1 MKNITFKKVTA
12 ENFLSTGKEVSL
24 DFDKGISVIV
34 GVNHDKGGDTNG
46 CGKSTMMEAVYFCLY
61 GVTMRDINKDE
72 IVNDLVKKGC
82 VCTLELDVEEN
93 GTTDTYIIKRG
104 INPSYAKVYKNGED
118 MGHATM
124 PAATAFIA
132 ELISTSVATCRNTLM
147 MAIDTLQPFMK
158 LHKPEKRD
166 FVENIFNLQFIKAM
180 NKIAKENNDEIN
192 TKIRMLDKEIVDLND
207 LINTYTVKSEAFE
220 VNKLKNIEVIQGRIA
235 EVKSEIEGLKTK
247 FVKTMSDADLESVV
261 ATLNTGMSDINDR
274 QKLISSKK
282 DAIFAESSKYRDN
295 ENTISNEN
303 ARKKRYEE
311 ESRDVEAFVMQHSGK
326 SVSDYISS
334 VDIES
339 KKNEI
344 SNIIADKTARERLV
358 IDIAVDKK
366 EKTKVLNELSARGN
380 ICLACKR
387 PFPTDDVEAVEKNK
401 AMLREEI
408 ERLSG
413 EEKVN
418 KECIQAEDEKQKALN
433 EEIRKH
439 DRIMDKIS
447 SLKPVQDTGYDVV
460 VLQAN
465 NEAILKFI
473 EMKKEE
479 IGILNKEIEDIKV
492 KIEAARVLHED
503 HKTKVA
509 ENRNLQTKID
519 GLVRVVETNEAD
531 LVRNRESVNE
541 FKNLLD
547 NTVEKKAAKALELDG
562 WSKKS
567 KIYQFIK
574 EILSENGYRA
584 YLIRQL
590 VRVLNE
596 RINHYLKRLEAPC
609 VIEFDEFF
617 ENTIIDELTGEGRSY
632 ESYSAGERRR
642 IDLSTL
648 MAFMDMRRIQGDV
661 GFNVAFYDEVL
672 DSALS
677 ANGTEKLFEVLNE
690 RLEKYGESA
699 YIISHKKENVN
710 NYLVTNK
717 IQMEKTGGVVTLH
730 KI

>member
-192 TKIRMLDKEIVDLND
+192 AKIRMLDKEIVDLND

-235 EVKSEIEGLKTK
+235 EVKSEIEELKTK
-247 FVKTMSDADLESVV
+247 FVKIMPDADFESVV

-295 ENTISNEN
+295 ENNISNEN

-366 EKTKVLNELSARGN
+366 EKTKMLNELSARGN

-447 SLKPVQDTGYDVV
+447 SLKPVQDTGCDVV
-460 VLQAN
+460 VLQSN

-479 IGILNKEIEDIKV
+479 ISILNKEIEDIKV

-717 IQMEKTGGVVTLH
+717 IQMEKTGGVVTIH
-730 KI
+730 RI

>member
-1 MKNITFKKVTA
+1 VKNITFKRVTA

-24 DFDKGISVIV
+24 EFDKGISVIV

-61 GVTMRDINKDE
+61 GTTMREINKDE

-82 VCTLELDVEEN
+82 VCSLELDVEEN
-93 GTTDTYIIKRG
+93 GKTDKYLIKRG
-104 INPSYAKVYKNGED
+104 INPSYAKVYKNGDD

-124 PAATAFIA
+124 PVATAFIA
-132 ELISTSVATCRNTLM
+132 DLISTSVATCRNTLM

-247 FVKTMSDADLESVV
+247 FVKTMSDADFESVV

-274 QKLISSKK
+274 QKLVSSKK

-295 ENTISNEN
+295 ENNISNEN

-311 ESRDVEAFVMQHSGK
+311 ERREVEAFVMQHSGK
-326 SVSDYISS
+326 SVSDYLSS

-344 SNIIADKTARERLV
+344 SKLIADKTARERLV

-366 EKTKVLNELSARGN
+366 EKTKLLNEFSARGN
-380 ICLACKR
+380 ICIACKR
-387 PFPTDDVEAVEKNK
+387 PFSTEDVEGVEKNK

-408 ERLSG
+408 ERFSS
-413 EEKVN
+413 EEKVH

-447 SLKPVQDTGYDVV
+447 SLKSVQDTGYDVA
-460 VLQAN
+460 VLHAN

-473 EMKKEE
+473 EMKKGE
-479 IGILNKEIEDIKV
+479 IVILNKEIEDIKV
-492 KIEAARVLHED
+492 KIEEARVLHED

-547 NTVEKKAAKALELDG
+547 NTVEKKAVKALELDG

-617 ENTIIDELTGEGRSY
+617 ENTILDELTGEGRSY

-677 ANGTEKLFEVLNE
+677 ANGTEKLFNVLNE

-717 IQMEKTGGVVTLH
+717 IQMEKTGGVVTIHRL
-730 KI
+730 

>member
-235 EVKSEIEGLKTK
+235 EVKSEIEELKTK
-247 FVKTMSDADLESVV
+247 FVKTMSDADFESVV

-295 ENTISNEN
+295 ENNISNEN

-366 EKTKVLNELSARGN
+366 EKTKMLNELSARGN

-465 NEAILKFI
+465 NEEILKFI

-717 IQMEKTGGVVTLH
+717 IQMEKTGGVVTIH
-730 KI
+730 RI

>member
-1 MKNITFKKVTA
+1 MKNITFKRVTA

-118 MGHATM
+118 MGHATI

-132 ELISTSVATCRNTLM
+132 KLISTSVATCRNTLM
-147 MAIDTLQPFMK
+147 MAVDTLQPFMK

-235 EVKSEIEGLKTK
+235 EVKSEIEELKTK
-247 FVKTMSDADLESVV
+247 FVKTMSDADFESVV

-295 ENTISNEN
+295 ENKISNEN

-326 SVSDYISS
+326 SVSEYISS

-344 SNIIADKTARERLV
+344 SKIIADKTARERLL

-401 AMLREEI
+401 AILREEI
-408 ERLSG
+408 ERLSC

-418 KECIQAEDEKQKALN
+418 KECIQADDEKQKALN

-447 SLKPVQDTGYDVV
+447 SLKPIQDPGYDVV
-460 VLQAN
+460 ALQAN

-492 KIEAARVLHED
+492 KIEAARVLYED

-547 NTVEKKAAKALELDG
+547 NTVEKKVAKALELDV
-562 WSKKS
+562 WSKTS

-617 ENTIIDELTGEGRSY
+617 ENTIIDELTGEDRSY

>member
-235 EVKSEIEGLKTK
+235 EVKSEIEELKTK
-247 FVKTMSDADLESVV
+247 FVKIMPDADFESVV

-295 ENTISNEN
+295 ENNISNEN

-334 VDIES
+334 VNIES

-344 SNIIADKTARERLV
+344 SDIIADKTARERLV

-387 PFPTDDVEAVEKNK
+387 PFPTDDVEGVEKNK

-717 IQMEKTGGVVTLH
+717 IQMEKTGGVVTIH
-730 KI
+730 RI

>member
-235 EVKSEIEGLKTK
+235 EVKSEIEELKTK

-295 ENTISNEN
+295 ENNISNEN

-366 EKTKVLNELSARGN
+366 EKTKMLNELSARGN

-418 KECIQAEDEKQKALN
+418 KECIHAEDEKQKALN

-465 NEAILKFI
+465 NEEILKFI

-717 IQMEKTGGVVTLH
+717 IQMEKTGGVVTIH
-730 KI
+730 RI

>member
-235 EVKSEIEGLKTK
+235 EVKSEIEELKTK

-366 EKTKVLNELSARGN
+366 EKTKMLNELSARGN

-408 ERLSG
+408 ERLSV

-447 SLKPVQDTGYDVV
+447 SLKPVQDTGCDVV

-609 VIEFDEFF
+609 VIEFNEFF

>member
-235 EVKSEIEGLKTK
+235 EVKSEIEELKTK

-295 ENTISNEN
+295 ENNISNEN

-344 SNIIADKTARERLV
+344 SDIIADKTARERLV

-387 PFPTDDVEAVEKNK
+387 PFPTDDVEGVEKNK

-447 SLKPVQDTGYDVV
+447 SLKPVQDPVYDVV

>member
-207 LINTYTVKSEAFE
+207 RINTYTVKSEAFE

-235 EVKSEIEGLKTK
+235 EVKSEIEELKTK
-247 FVKTMSDADLESVV
+247 FVKTMPDADFESVV

-295 ENTISNEN
+295 ENNISNEN

-344 SNIIADKTARERLV
+344 SDIIADKTARERLV

-366 EKTKVLNELSARGN
+366 EKTKMLNELSARGN

-447 SLKPVQDTGYDVV
+447 SLKPVQDTGCDVV

-531 LVRNRESVNE
+531 LARNRESVNE

-547 NTVEKKAAKALELDG
+547 NTVDKKAAKALELDG

-677 ANGTEKLFEVLNE
+677 VNGTEKLFEVLNE

>member
-1 MKNITFKKVTA
+1 VTA

-207 LINTYTVKSEAFE
+207 RINTYTVKSEAFE

-235 EVKSEIEGLKTK
+235 EVKSEIEELKTK
-247 FVKTMSDADLESVV
+247 FVKTMPDADFESVV

-295 ENTISNEN
+295 ENNISNEN

-344 SNIIADKTARERLV
+344 SDIIADKTARERLV

-366 EKTKVLNELSARGN
+366 EKTKMLNELSARGN

-447 SLKPVQDTGYDVV
+447 SLKPVQDTGCDVV

-531 LVRNRESVNE
+531 LARNRESVNE

-547 NTVEKKAAKALELDG
+547 NTVDKKAAKALELDG

-677 ANGTEKLFEVLNE
+677 VNGTEKLFEVLNE